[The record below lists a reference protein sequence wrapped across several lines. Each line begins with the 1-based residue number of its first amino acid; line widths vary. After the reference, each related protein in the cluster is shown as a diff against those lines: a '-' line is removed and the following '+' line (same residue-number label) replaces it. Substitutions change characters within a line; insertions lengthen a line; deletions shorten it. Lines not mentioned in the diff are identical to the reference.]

1 MYCVIVFNMCYW
13 GSCIDHIYFTPR
25 YYKECINVLILY
37 TVPGYSACVGN
48 DAAKIGGR
56 REVGA
61 RGKGN
66 VNKYF
71 NSLEIFIQFISI
83 ALAMLF

>member
-1 MYCVIVFNMCYW
+1 MCIVLLYSTCVIGVAVLIY
-13 GSCIDHIYFTPR
+13 IDIYIYFTPR

-56 REVGA
+56 RGGSA
-61 RGKGN
+61 REGK
-66 VNKYF
+66 
-71 NSLEIFIQFISI
+71 
-83 ALAMLF
+83 